1 MSLLKVV
8 QGVSQSPLLPLGTLL
23 LILQQVMEA
32 LGFQLELVDTNLK
45 KKVALLETVMPH
57 YSLL

>member
-8 QGVSQSPLLPLGTLL
+8 QGVSQSPLLPLGTLV

-32 LGFQLELVDTNLK
+32 LGFQPELVDTSLK
-45 KKVALLETVMPH
+45 KKVASVETVMSH